1 MMQAVTLEVVMAV
14 VVIRAFLG
22 LIYQRVEVLLV
33 EIMKVGAL
41 EG

>member
-1 MMQAVTLEVVMAV
+1 MMQTITLEVVVAI

-22 LIYQRVEVLLV
+22 LIDEGVEVLLV
-33 EIMKVGAL
+33 DIMKVGAL